1 MLNVICLETSS
12 VCNTISIALYLQ
24 LQGQDI
30 AMGLKAD
37 DGSSVATADKSEAS
51 KKDANEAS
59 GSKDVTSG
67 AADTSTGA
75 DTGGMT

>member
-1 MLNVICLETSS
+1 M
-12 VCNTISIALYLQ
+12 
-24 LQGQDI
+24 QGQDI

-51 KKDANEAS
+51 KRDANEAS

-75 DTGGMT
+75 DIGGMT